1 MERDKLNKLL
11 DVYWYFEGETTEAE
25 EAFEFLN
32 KYHINWINGATIT
45 GAADIIK
52 HKSSTG
58 IYVISSLPLGLAVS
72 SLKHEH
78 DCICWQDFKRLYLD
92 EPVHLMEYLTV

>member
-11 DVYWYFEGETTEAE
+11 DVYWYFEDETTEAE

-32 KYHINWINGATIT
+32 KYHINWIDKTAII

-52 HKSSTG
+52 YKSSTG
-58 IYVISSLPLGLAVS
+58 LYVISSFSLGLAT
-72 SLKHEH
+72 SLFKH
-78 DCICWQDFKRLYLD
+78 DGICWKDFKRSYLD
-92 EPVHLMEYLTV
+92 EPVRLMEYLTV